1 MDPTTPT
8 RRVLLIK
15 ERLRSISANDLQRL
29 TEELARIL
37 YPQRFVGQMFYQGRN
52 VEGQTTKGWP
62 DAYCEAPGGKVH
74 GIEATRERAS
84 WKTHLD
90 ADLKKAATSNGKH
103 KKLASYFFVGG
114 YPDHEPSDAELN
126 DYRGR
131 FKALGLEA
139 GAVNLLIGHG
149 LAEHLARPEC
159 ARVVHQLLGIRP
171 EPRLFE
177 LLEPGALHD
186 RQLADFQ
193 PTELDFAQGLVWE
206 SPLVDRVEVELRKSE
221 AVLVRGH
228 GASGKTTFAQSIAQ
242 RWAPRPV
249 YYLDLVDTLGI
260 GEPPPGALA
269 SDIVEFGKAGVLF
282 IIDNVHVDERI
293 ALTFYS
299 AWRRYALGS
308 DGLLLLGRE
317 IHSSS
322 GSALGPLTPHVL
334 RAGAD
339 AALGVIN
346 RLLVRGGHPVRTFRD
361 AVVQRWITTFGGDP
375 AKPDAS
381 VDLVAFG
388 AAAEIRLEN
397 LARGDAE
404 LRAEDAIVAVRER
417 YLARVGQEERE
428 NLIRLSALA
437 ELEVSLPAAAMVR
450 ASAAFAVSNTVLGI
464 VLRERVGRGGRTVY
478 RLGHAALGK
487 LILAAAGAAD
497 QIESLQAEIAQADP
511 ATGLHLLGRIAPGPA
526 HKRLEAVLAEI
537 LGTDVWIER
546 CATLPSLINVI
557 RTATNRRLLS
567 DAAMA
572 ALPVSDHF
580 ASLYLAERDLVVQTQ
595 LHALLAQRAKPALD
609 QIGALSGQHIKML
622 AERLCSTTIV
632 EAVSYIDSHPIGM
645 EILAAIDVQQ
655 WNACQR
661 ETILPPPAA
670 AVGAIRRLE
679 SWKRKDL
686 IPAAIDRFVR
696 NPDPAAWESK
706 LGAENDLRHV
716 SQLLRA
722 TSSLDRQVR
731 LAFLQAVATPEW
743 LDHQYRELRAGAIGS
758 SLLSLHQHGDDG
770 FLCVLDRQSLGD
782 RLADAL
788 GTLAALSSDQAVRT
802 FALLGTAA
810 LVRPTD
816 SFPNAAWPA
825 PDAINALL
833 AHGAMR
839 PVDSDDLGT
848 FEMQFWMGLRR
859 MMDMRQAIPV
869 KLECIQGFNRRLRL
883 ATAPTPRAEQVR
895 AALLSWTSA
904 CVAAGGLLQPQN
916 PNSAQTAAT

>member
-29 TEELARIL
+29 AEDLGRVV
-37 YPQRFVGQMFYQGRN
+37 YPQRFAGQMIHQGRN

-62 DAYCEAPGGKVH
+62 DAYCDADGNRVH
-74 GIEATRERAS
+74 AIEATRERAS
-84 WKTHLD
+84 WKTHLN
-90 ADLKKAATSNGKH
+90 ADLKKAAASDGKH

-114 YPDHEPSDAELN
+114 YPDHEPTDAELVG
-126 DYRGR
+126 YRDR
-131 FKALGLEA
+131 FKALGLVA
-139 GAVNLLIGHG
+139 GDVVLLIGHG

-159 ARVVHQLLGIRP
+159 ARVVHQLLDIEP

-177 LLEPGALHD
+177 ILEPGALHD

-193 PTELDFAQGLVWE
+193 PTELDFAEGLVWE
-206 SPLVDRVEVELRKSE
+206 SPLADRVETMLRKRE

-242 RWAPRPV
+242 RWTPRPV
-249 YYLDLVDTLGI
+249 YYLDLVDTLAM
-260 GEPPPGALA
+260 GEPLPGAIA
-269 SDIVEFGKAGVLF
+269 SDIVEFGNAGALF

-293 ALTFYS
+293 ALKFYS
-299 AWRRYALGS
+299 AWRRYAHRS

-317 IHSSS
+317 TRSSK
-322 GSALGPLTPHVL
+322 GSALGPLTPQLL

-346 RLLVRGGHPVRTFRD
+346 RLLVRANHSARNFPDET
-361 AVVQRWITTFGGDP
+361 VQRWIKTFGGDP
-375 AKPDAS
+375 EKPDAS

-397 LARGDAE
+397 LARGETE

-428 NLIRLSALA
+428 NLIRLCALA
-437 ELEVSLPAAAMVR
+437 ELEVSLPAATMVH
-450 ASAAFAVSNTVLGI
+450 AAAAFAVSNAVLGI

-497 QIESLQAEIAQADP
+497 QIESLQAGIAKADP
-511 ATGLHLLGRIAPGPA
+511 ATGFQLLGRMARGPA
-526 HKRLEAVLAEI
+526 HKRLEAVLAETI
-537 LGTDVWIER
+537 RTDTWVER

-557 RTATNRRLLS
+557 RTASNRRLLS
-567 DAAMA
+567 HTGMA

-580 ASLYLAERDLVVQTQ
+580 LNLYLAERDLVVQTQ
-595 LHALLAQRAKPALD
+595 LQVLLAQRAKPLLE
-609 QIGALSGQHIKML
+609 QIGSLSVRHVKML

-645 EILAAIDVQQ
+645 EILKAIDIQQ

-661 ETILPPPAA
+661 ATMLPQPAA
-670 AVGAIRRLE
+670 AVGAARRLE
-679 SWKRKDL
+679 FLGRSDL
-686 IPAAIDRFVR
+686 IPAAIDRLVCT
-696 NPDPAAWESK
+696 PDPTAWDSNR
-706 LGAENDLRHV
+706 GAESDLRHV

-722 TSSLDRQVR
+722 ARSLDRQVR
-731 LAFLQAVATPEW
+731 LNFLQTVATPEW
-743 LDHQYRELRAGAIGS
+743 LDQQYRKLRAGAIGS
-758 SLLSLHQHGDDG
+758 SLLSLHQHGDDE
-770 FLCVLDRQSLGD
+770 FLRILDRQSLGD

-788 GTLAALSSDQAVRT
+788 GTLAAMSSNQAVRA

-810 LVRPTD
+810 LIRPSD
-816 SFPNAAWPA
+816 NFPDAAWPA
-825 PDAINALL
+825 PNALNALL

-839 PVDSDDLGT
+839 PINSDDLGT

-859 MMDMRQAIPV
+859 MMDMRQPIPV
-869 KLECIQGFNRRLRL
+869 DLARIKGFNRRLLL
-883 ATAPTPRAEQVR
+883 AAAPTPRAEHVR
-895 AALLSWTSA
+895 ADLLDWTSA
-904 CVAAGGLLQPQN
+904 CVAAGGMLLPRHSN
-916 PNSAQTAAT
+916 TATTVVL